1 MNKELQNINEQII
14 FDNFRY
20 NLCLNDEQIK
30 YIMDNV
36 QLFATI
42 IHKDVSIDMEDK
54 IDELEDEIYSKE
66 QIIEDLKNK
75 IVVLSNNKNGK

>member
-30 YIMDNV
+30 YIMDNI
-36 QLFATI
+36 QLFSTI
-42 IHKDVSIDMEDK
+42 IHNDVNIDMEDK
-54 IDELEDEIYSKE
+54 INELEDEICSKE
-66 QIIEDLKNK
+66 QIIKDLKNK
-75 IVVLSNNKNGK
+75 IVVLSDNQKGK

>member
-42 IHKDVSIDMEDK
+42 IHKDVSIDMEDE